1 LGRVKLSMKAKIPEI
16 EKTLELVHVLEG
28 KQAEGEALT
37 THYNLGRMIGT
48 FLASSLYMYSSGFYH
63 FLTMES
69 FFTS

>member
-1 LGRVKLSMKAKIPEI
+1 MGRVKLSMKAKIPEI

-63 FLTMES
+63 FFTMGS
-69 FFTS
+69 FFIS